1 MLRSATKLQIE
12 NWIKEADDLLSRGD
26 VVQASE
32 KYYKAAE
39 EAIKLLSI
47 RKNLSIL
54 RTVENQKRWASSILF
69 EAAKNLGGEIYRIWH
84 SAWYLHV
91 FGFHEMALDKSDVG
105 KISIR
110 VKKIFSFI

>member
-1 MLRSATKLQIE
+1 LQIE

-32 KYYKAAE
+32 KSAE

-54 RTVENQKRWASSILF
+54 RTVENQKRWTS
-69 EAAKNLGGEIYRIWH
+69 
-84 SAWYLHV
+84 
-91 FGFHEMALDKSDVG
+91 
-105 KISIR
+105 
-110 VKKIFSFI
+110 

>member
-1 MLRSATKLQIE
+1 MLIQTSSDVLLSI
-12 NWIKEADDLLSRGD
+12 ADDLLSKGD

-47 RKNLSIL
+47 RKNLNIL
-54 RTVENQKRWASSILF
+54 KIVESQKRWTSSILF
-69 EAAKNLGGEIYRIWH
+69 EAAKNLGVYEIWH

-91 FGFHEMALDKSDVG
+91 FGFHEMILDKNDVE
-105 KISIR
+105 KISMRIK
-110 VKKIFSFI
+110 KKILSLI

>member
-12 NWIKEADDLLSRGD
+12 NWIKEADDLLSMGD

-32 KYYKAAE
+32 KAAE

-54 RTVENQKRWASSILF
+54 RTVENQKRWTSSILF
-69 EAAKNLGGEIYRIWH
+69 EAAKNLGVDKIWH

-91 FGFHEMALDKSDVG
+91 FGFHAMALDKSDVG

-110 VKKIFSFI
+110 VKKILSFI

>member
-1 MLRSATKLQIE
+1 MQIE
-12 NWIKEADDLLSRGD
+12 NWIKEADDLLSKGD

-39 EAIKLLSI
+39 EAIKFLSI

-54 RTVENQKRWASSILF
+54 RTVENQKRWTSSILF
-69 EAAKNLGGEIYRIWH
+69 EAAKNLGGEVYKIWH

-91 FGFHEMALDKSDVG
+91 FGFHEMVLDKSDVE
-105 KISIR
+105 KISMK
-110 VKKIFSFI
+110 VKKIWSLI

>member
-1 MLRSATKLQIE
+1 LQIE

-54 RTVENQKRWASSILF
+54 RTVENQKRWTSSILF
-69 EAAKNLGGEIYRIWH
+69 EAAKNLGVYRIWH

-91 FGFHEMALDKSDVG
+91 FGFHAMALDKSDVG

-110 VKKIFSFI
+110 VKKILSFI